1 MKQLFFLGILY
12 FFCFLSAQITPVEG
26 IHKNSP
32 RVWAL
37 THGMV
42 HTGPGDFIK
51 DATIIIRNGKID
63 KVGRYV
69 KVPAD
74 AYQID
79 LKNAN
84 VYPGFI
90 DSWLEIKRDEKI
102 TSPDDHWN
110 SKVRANYRTKD
121 DLKLKEKEIKALHSI
136 GITVAHIVPK
146 EGIFKGQSDLIT
158 ISNKPISISE
168 SVAQVIEFKSG
179 KWSDREYPNSLLG
192 AIALIRQTFLDTD
205 WYANSRKIIS
215 KFPSE
220 NEPLNRNLALES
232 LYNFKS
238 NNRPILF
245 YTRDEHT
252 AIRALNISE
261 EFNLKPWLL
270 GSGYEYRR
278 IDDISKQNPFIIL
291 PLDLPSKP
299 KISDPNIALQYTT
312 EQLKHWDM
320 APENFSKI
328 QEAGLFFS
336 LSSHGL
342 KKKSLF
348 RINLARIIE
357 RGFSK
362 DVALAAMTTYPAEA
376 MGASKT
382 LGKIAPGF
390 MANLVIVDGD
400 YFDPKSRVLSLW
412 IGGEEHFISD
422 RKTTSLRG
430 KWKMTLAGKDE
441 YEIVF
446 KTPSLKNDPLLNTY
460 KPKKLNNHL
469 QGVLIVKEKEFKINN
484 ISMYDKGGSFSVS
497 GAAFGLEGVFSFN
510 IKFTDDGFSGSANDG
525 SDRTIAFTA
534 VKDTK
539 SKTNKAKNEIPSS
552 LVSFFPEGAYGIKKI
567 RTRSDDAIL
576 INDATLWTCGP
587 KGVLEDWDILLLDGK
602 IEKIAPDISVP
613 RGSAMIINA
622 TGKHITPGLIDC
634 HSHSAASSINEGS
647 QSVTA
652 EVRIRD
658 VINADDINIYRQ
670 LGGGLTSA
678 NILHGSA
685 NAIGGQ
691 NAVIKLRWGL
701 GPNDLIMK
709 RAPQGIKFALGENVK
724 QANWEG
730 TGRYP
735 QTRMGVEQIIRDA
748 FNAARDYDHRW
759 RTYKSNAK
767 IQRVKAPPRRDLELE
782 ALSEVLTGERLVHCH
797 SYRQDEILMLTRIA
811 EDFGFKIATFQH
823 VLEGYKVADRIAEH
837 GAGASTFSDWW
848 QYKYEVIDAIPYNGT
863 LMARNNVIVSFNS
876 DNSELARRL
885 NTEAVKAV
893 KYGGLSEEEALK
905 LVTINPA
912 IQLKID
918 RWVGSLEEGKDGDIV
933 IWDGPPLSIYSKVE
947 ETWID
952 GILYWS
958 QKENNE
964 LEKRDEELRKN
975 LIQKIISSSSP
986 STGKSLNQTNS
997 KIDRGHIHCNDSDWD
1012 IESGYINQ

>member
-1 MKQLFFLGILY
+1 MKQLIFFIFLLY
-12 FFCFLSAQITPVEG
+12 PLNAQIEPVKG
-26 IHKNSP
+26 IHPNTP

-42 HTGPGDFIK
+42 HTSPGDFIK
-51 DATIIIRNGKID
+51 DATIIIRDGKID

-69 KVPAD
+69 KVPSD
-74 AYQID
+74 AFQID
-79 LKNAN
+79 LKNAS

-90 DSWLEIKRDEKI
+90 DSWLEIKRDEKT
-102 TSPDDHWN
+102 TSPDEHWN
-110 SKVRANYRTKD
+110 SKVRANYRVKD
-121 DLKLKEKEIKALHSI
+121 DLKLKEKEIKAMHSI
-136 GITVAHIVPK
+136 GMTVAHIVPQK
-146 EGIFKGQSDLIT
+146 GIFKGQSDLIT
-158 ISNKPISISE
+158 IADEPVSINE
-168 SVAQVIEFKSG
+168 SVSQVIEFMSG

-192 AIALIRQTFLDTD
+192 AIALIRQTFLDAD
-205 WYANSRKIIS
+205 WYAKSREITQ
-215 KFPSE
+215 KFPAE
-220 NEPLNRNLALES
+220 NEPLNKNQSLQS
-232 LYNFKS
+232 LYDFKS
-238 NNRPILF
+238 TNRPMLF
-245 YTRDEHT
+245 YTRDEHS
-252 AIRALNISE
+252 AIRALNISD

-278 IDDISKQNPFIIL
+278 LDEIAKRNPFIIL
-291 PLDLPSKP
+291 PMSLPEKP
-299 KISDPNIALQYTT
+299 KISDPNLALQYTT

-328 QEAGLFFS
+328 QDAGLFFS

-342 KKKSLF
+342 KKKSQF
-348 RINLARIIE
+348 RTNLARIID

-362 DVALAAMTTYPAEA
+362 DVALAGITTYPAEA

-382 LGKIAPGF
+382 LGKIASGF

-400 YFDPKSRVLSLW
+400 YFDPKSKILSVW
-412 IGGEEHFISD
+412 IGGEEYFISD
-422 RKTTSLRG
+422 RATISLKG
-430 KWKMTLAGKDE
+430 KWDMTMAGKDK
-441 YEIVF
+441 YEIIF
-446 KTPSLKNDPLLNTY
+446 KTPSLDKDPLLHTY
-460 KPKKLNNHL
+460 KPQKLNKHL
-469 QGVLIVKEKEFKINN
+469 QGTIKVKNKEFQINN
-484 ISMYDKGGSFSVS
+484 IVMYDKGGSFSVS
-497 GAAFGLEGVFSFN
+497 GKTFGLSGVFSFN
-510 IKFTDDGFSGSANDG
+510 INFEDDGFSGSANDG
-525 SDRTIAFTA
+525 SDRIIAFTA
-534 VKDTK
+534 KRSEKTK
-539 SKTNKAKNEIPSS
+539 KAKPKKENPSE
-552 LVSFFPEGAYGIKKI
+552 LVSFYPEGSYGIKKV
-567 RTRSDDAIL
+567 RPRSNNAIL

-587 KGVLEDWDILLLDGK
+587 KGILEDWDILLLDGK
-602 IEKIAPDISVP
+602 IEKVAPDISVP
-613 RGSAMIINA
+613 RGSAMIIDA

-647 QSVTA
+647 QSVTS

-670 LGGGLTSA
+670 LGGGLTCA

-691 NAVIKLRWGL
+691 NAVIKLRWGF
-701 GPNDLIMK
+701 GPNDLLMK

-730 TGRYP
+730 TNRYP

-759 RTYKSNAK
+759 KTYKSNAK
-767 IQRVKAPPRRDLELE
+767 VQRVKIPPRRDLELE
-782 ALSEVLTGERLVHCH
+782 ALSEVLSGERLVHCH

-811 EDFGFKIATFQH
+811 EDFGFKISSFQH
-823 VLEGYKVADRIAEH
+823 VLEGYKVADRLAEH

-863 LMARNNVIVSFNS
+863 LMAKNNVIVSFNS

-885 NTEAVKAV
+885 NTEAAKAI

-958 QKENNE
+958 QKENRE
-964 LEKRDEELRKN
+964 LEKRDDILRKD
-975 LIQKIISSSSP
+975 LIQKILSSSSLP
-986 STGKSLNQTNS
+986 TSGKSLVPANT

-1012 IESGYINQ
+1012 IQSGYINQ

>member
-1 MKQLFFLGILY
+1 MKQLIFFIFLLY
-12 FFCFLSAQITPVEG
+12 PLNSQIKPVKG
-26 IHKNSP
+26 IHPNSP

-42 HTGPGDFIK
+42 HTSPGDFIK
-51 DATIIIRNGKID
+51 DATIIIRDGKID

-69 KVPAD
+69 KVPSD
-74 AYQID
+74 AFQID

-90 DSWLEIKRDEKI
+90 DSWLEIKHDEKT
-102 TSPDDHWN
+102 TSPDEHWN
-110 SKVRANYRTKD
+110 SKVRANYRAKD
-121 DLKLKEKEIKALHSI
+121 DLKLKEKEIKAMHSI
-136 GITVAHIVPK
+136 GMTVAHIVPQK
-146 EGIFKGQSDLIT
+146 GIFKGQSDLIT
-158 ISNKPISISE
+158 ISDKPVSIKESIS
-168 SVAQVIEFKSG
+168 QVIEFMSG

-192 AIALIRQTFLDTD
+192 AIALIRQTFLDAD
-205 WYANSRKIIS
+205 WYAKSRKITA
-215 KFPSE
+215 KFPAE
-220 NEPLNRNLALES
+220 NEPLNKNQSLQS

-238 NNRPILF
+238 TDRPILF
-245 YTRDEHT
+245 YTRHEHS
-252 AIRALNISE
+252 AIRALNISN

-278 IDDISKQNPFIIL
+278 LDEIAKHNPFIIL
-291 PLDLPSKP
+291 PLDLPAKP
-299 KISDPNIALQYTT
+299 KVSDPNLALQYTT

-328 QEAGLFFS
+328 QETGLFFS

-342 KKKSLF
+342 KKKSQF
-348 RINLARIIE
+348 RTNLARIID

-362 DVALAAMTTYPAEA
+362 DVALASITTYPAEA

-400 YFDPKSRVLSLW
+400 YFDPKSRILSVW
-412 IGGEEHFISD
+412 VGGEEYFISD
-422 RKTTSLRG
+422 RTTISLKG
-430 KWKMTLAGKDE
+430 KWNLTMAGKDK
-441 YEIVF
+441 YEIIF
-446 KTPSLKNDPLLNTY
+446 KTPSLEKDPLLHTY
-460 KPKKLNNHL
+460 KPQKLNKHL
-469 QGVLIVKEKEFKINN
+469 QGLIKIDNKEFPVNN
-484 ISMYDKGGSFSVS
+484 IVMYDKGGSFSVS
-497 GAAFGLEGVFSFN
+497 GAAFGLSGVFSFN
-510 IKFTDDGFSGSANDG
+510 INFENDGFSGSAHDG
-525 SDRTIAFTA
+525 SDRAIAFVATRG
-534 VKDTK
+534 VIKKTK
-539 SKTNKAKNEIPSS
+539 PKKENPSE
-552 LVSFFPEGAYGIKKI
+552 LVSFYPEGSYGIKKI
-567 RTRSDDAIL
+567 RSRSNNAIL

-613 RGSAMIINA
+613 RGSAMIIDA

-647 QSVTA
+647 QSVTS

-658 VINADDINIYRQ
+658 VINANDINIYRQ
-670 LGGGLTSA
+670 LGGGLTCA

-701 GPNDLIMK
+701 GPNDLLMK

-730 TGRYP
+730 TNRYP

-748 FNAARDYDHRW
+748 FNAAKDYDHRW
-759 RTYKSNAK
+759 KTYKSNAK
-767 IQRVKAPPRRDLELE
+767 IQRVKIPPRRDLELE
-782 ALSEVLTGERLVHCH
+782 ALSEVLSGKRLVHCH

-811 EDFGFKIATFQH
+811 EDFGFKISSFQH
-823 VLEGYKVADRIAEH
+823 VLEGYKVADRLAEH

-863 LMARNNVIVSFNS
+863 LMAKNNVIVSFNS

-885 NTEAVKAV
+885 NTEAAKAI

-933 IWDGPPLSIYSKVE
+933 IWDGPPLSIYSKVK

-958 QKENNE
+958 QKENSE
-964 LEKRDEELRKN
+964 LEKRDDILRKD
-975 LIQKIISSSSP
+975 LIQKIISSSLPTS
-986 STGKSLNQTNS
+986 GKSLAPSNT
-997 KIDRGHIHCNDSDWD
+997 KIDKGDIHCNDRDWD
-1012 IESGYINQ
+1012 IIN

>member
-1 MKQLFFLGILY
+1 MKQLIFFIFLLY
-12 FFCFLSAQITPVEG
+12 PLNSQIEPVKG
-26 IHKNSP
+26 IHPNTP

-42 HTGPGDFIK
+42 HTSPGDFIK
-51 DATIIIRNGKID
+51 DATIIIRDGKID

-69 KVPAD
+69 KVPSD
-74 AYQID
+74 AFQID
-79 LKNAN
+79 LKNAS

-90 DSWLEIKRDEKI
+90 DSWLEIKLDEKT
-102 TSPDDHWN
+102 TSPDEHWN
-110 SKVRANYRTKD
+110 SKVRANYRAKD
-121 DLKLKEKEIKALHSI
+121 DLKLKEKEIRAMHSI
-136 GITVAHIVPK
+136 GMTAAHIVPK
-146 EGIFKGQSDLIT
+146 KGIFKGQSDLIT
-158 ISNKPISISE
+158 ISNKPVSIAE
-168 SVAQVIEFKSG
+168 SVSQVIEFMSG

-192 AIALIRQTFLDTD
+192 AIALIRQTFLDAD
-205 WYANSRKIIS
+205 WYAKSREITL
-215 KFPSE
+215 KFPAE
-220 NEPLNRNLALES
+220 NEPLNKNQSLQS

-238 NNRPILF
+238 ANRPILF
-245 YTRDEHT
+245 YTSEEHS
-252 AIRALNISE
+252 AIRALNISD

-278 IDDISKQNPFIIL
+278 LDEITKHNPFIIL
-291 PLDLPSKP
+291 PMDLPAKP

-320 APENFSKI
+320 APENISKI
-328 QEAGLFFS
+328 QDAGLFFS

-342 KKKSLF
+342 KKKTQF
-348 RINLARIIE
+348 RTNLARIID

-362 DVALAAMTTYPAEA
+362 DVALASITTYPAEA

-400 YFDPKSRVLSLW
+400 YFDPKSKILSVW
-412 IGGEEHFISD
+412 VGGEEYFISD
-422 RKTTSLRG
+422 RATISLKGR
-430 KWKMTLAGKDE
+430 WSMTIAGKDK
-441 YEIVF
+441 YEIIF
-446 KTPSLKNDPLLNTY
+446 KTPSLEKDPLLHTY
-460 KPKKLNNHL
+460 KPQKLNKHL
-469 QGVLIVKEKEFKINN
+469 QGTIQVEDKEFQINN
-484 ISMYDKGGSFSVS
+484 IVMYDKGGSFSVS
-497 GAAFGLEGVFSFN
+497 GAAFGLSGVFSFN
-510 IKFTDDGFSGSANDG
+510 INFEGDGFYGSANDG

-534 VKDTK
+534 KRSTIIKKTK
-539 SKTNKAKNEIPSS
+539 TKKENPSE
-552 LVSFFPEGAYGIKKI
+552 LVSFYPEGSYGIKKN
-567 RTRSDDAIL
+567 RSRSNDAIL

-587 KGVLEDWDILLLDGK
+587 KGILEDWDILIVDGK
-602 IEKIAPDISVP
+602 IEKVAPDISVP
-613 RGSAMIINA
+613 RGSAMIIDA

-647 QSVTA
+647 QSVTS

-670 LGGGLTSA
+670 LSGGLTCA

-691 NAVIKLRWGL
+691 NAIIKLRWGL
-701 GPNDLIMK
+701 GPNELLMK

-730 TGRYP
+730 TNRYP

-748 FNAARDYDHRW
+748 FNAAKDYDHRW
-759 RTYKSNAK
+759 KIYKSNAK
-767 IQRVKAPPRRDLELE
+767 IQRVKRPPRRDLELE
-782 ALSEVLTGERLVHCH
+782 ALSEVLSGERLVHCH

-811 EDFGFKIATFQH
+811 EDFGFKISSFQH
-823 VLEGYKVADRIAEH
+823 VLEGYKVADRLAEH

-876 DNSELARRL
+876 DNAELARRL
-885 NTEAVKAV
+885 NTEATKAV

-952 GILYWS
+952 GTLYWS
-958 QKENNE
+958 QKENSE
-964 LEKRDEELRKN
+964 LEKRDDILRKD
-975 LIQKIISSSSP
+975 LIQKILSSSLPTS
-986 STGKSLNQTNS
+986 GKSLTPANT
-997 KIDRGHIHCNDSDWD
+997 KIDRGDIHCNDSDWD
-1012 IESGYINQ
+1012 IIN

>member
-1 MKQLFFLGILY
+1 MKQLIFFIFLLY
-12 FFCFLSAQITPVEG
+12 PLNAQIEPVKG
-26 IHKNSP
+26 IHPNTP

-42 HTGPGDFIK
+42 HTSPGDFIK
-51 DATIIIRNGKID
+51 DATIIIRDGKID

-69 KVPAD
+69 KVPSD
-74 AYQID
+74 AFQID
-79 LKNAN
+79 LKNAS

-90 DSWLEIKRDEKI
+90 DSWLEIKRDEKT
-102 TSPDDHWN
+102 TSPDEHWN
-110 SKVRANYRTKD
+110 SKVRANYRVKD
-121 DLKLKEKEIKALHSI
+121 DLKLKEKEIKAMHSI
-136 GITVAHIVPK
+136 GMTVAHIVPQK
-146 EGIFKGQSDLIT
+146 GIFKGQSDLIT
-158 ISNKPISISE
+158 IADEPVSVNE
-168 SVAQVIEFKSG
+168 SVSQVIEFMSG

-192 AIALIRQTFLDTD
+192 AIALIRQTFLDAD
-205 WYANSRKIIS
+205 WYAKSREITQ
-215 KFPSE
+215 KFPAE
-220 NEPLNRNLALES
+220 NEPLNKNQSLQS
-232 LYNFKS
+232 LYDFKS
-238 NNRPILF
+238 TNRPMLF
-245 YTRDEHT
+245 YTRDEHS
-252 AIRALNISE
+252 AIRALNISD

-278 IDDISKQNPFIIL
+278 LDEIAKRNPFIIL
-291 PLDLPSKP
+291 PMSLPEKP
-299 KISDPNIALQYTT
+299 KISDPNLALQYTT

-328 QEAGLFFS
+328 QDAGLFFS

-342 KKKSLF
+342 KKKSQF
-348 RINLARIIE
+348 RTNLARIID

-362 DVALAAMTTYPAEA
+362 DVALAGITTYPAEA

-382 LGKIAPGF
+382 LGKIASGF

-400 YFDPKSRVLSLW
+400 YFDPKSKILSVW
-412 IGGEEHFISD
+412 IGGEEYFISD
-422 RKTTSLRG
+422 RATISLKG
-430 KWKMTLAGKDE
+430 KWDMTMAGKDK
-441 YEIVF
+441 YEIIF
-446 KTPSLKNDPLLNTY
+446 KTPSLDKDPLLHTY
-460 KPKKLNNHL
+460 KPQKLNKNL
-469 QGVLIVKEKEFKINN
+469 QGTIRVEGKEFQINN
-484 ISMYDKGGSFSVS
+484 IVMYGEGGSFSVS
-497 GAAFGLEGVFSFN
+497 GKTFGLSGVFSFN
-510 IKFTDDGFSGSANDG
+510 INFEDDGFSGSANDG
-525 SDRTIAFTA
+525 SDRIIAFTA
-534 VKDTK
+534 KRSEKTK
-539 SKTNKAKNEIPSS
+539 KAKPKKENPSE
-552 LVSFFPEGAYGIKKI
+552 LVSFYPEGSYGIKKV
-567 RTRSDDAIL
+567 RPRSNNAIL

-587 KGVLEDWDILLLDGK
+587 KGILEDWDILLLDGK
-602 IEKIAPDISVP
+602 IEKVAPDISVP
-613 RGSAMIINA
+613 RGSAMIIDA

-647 QSVTA
+647 QSVTS

-670 LGGGLTSA
+670 LGGGLTCA

-691 NAVIKLRWGL
+691 NAVIKLRWGF
-701 GPNDLIMK
+701 GPNDLLMK

-730 TGRYP
+730 TNRYP

-759 RTYKSNAK
+759 KTYKSNAK
-767 IQRVKAPPRRDLELE
+767 VQRVKIPPRRDLELE
-782 ALSEVLTGERLVHCH
+782 ALSEVLSGERLVHCH

-811 EDFGFKIATFQH
+811 EDFGFKISSFQH
-823 VLEGYKVADRIAEH
+823 VLEGYKVADRLAEH

-863 LMARNNVIVSFNS
+863 LMAKNNVIVSFNS

-885 NTEAVKAV
+885 NTEAAKAI

-958 QKENNE
+958 QKENRE
-964 LEKRDEELRKN
+964 LEKRDDILRKD
-975 LIQKIISSSSP
+975 LIQKILSSSSLP
-986 STGKSLNQTNS
+986 TSGKSLVPANT

-1012 IESGYINQ
+1012 IQSGYINQ

>member
-1 MKQLFFLGILY
+1 MNQLIFFIFLLEILN
-12 FFCFLSAQITPVEG
+12 AQIEPVKG
-26 IHKNSP
+26 IHTNTP

-42 HTGPGDFIK
+42 HTSPGDFIK
-51 DATIIIRNGKID
+51 DATIIIRDGKID

-69 KVPAD
+69 KVPSD
-74 AYQID
+74 AFQID
-79 LKNAN
+79 LNDAN

-90 DSWLEIKRDEKI
+90 DSWLEIKYDKKT
-102 TSPDDHWN
+102 TSPDEHWN
-110 SKVRANYRTKD
+110 SKVRASYRAKD
-121 DLKLKEKEIKALHSI
+121 DLKFKDKDIKALHSI
-136 GITVAHIVPK
+136 GFTTAHIVPQK
-146 EGIFKGQSDLIT
+146 GIFKGQSDLVT
-158 ISNKPISISE
+158 ISDKPVSISE
-168 SVAQVIEFKSG
+168 SVSQVVEFMSG

-192 AIALIRQTFLDTD
+192 TIALIRQTFLDAD
-205 WYANSRKIIS
+205 WYAKSREITL
-215 KFPSE
+215 KFPAE
-220 NEPLNRNLALES
+220 NEPLDKNYSLES

-238 NNRPILF
+238 TNRPVLF
-245 YTRDEHT
+245 HTKNEHS
-252 AIRALNISE
+252 ALRALNISD

-278 IDDISKQNPFIIL
+278 LAEISKHNPFIIL
-291 PLDLPSKP
+291 PMDLPAKP

-328 QEAGLFFS
+328 QDAGIFFS

-342 KKKSLF
+342 KKKSQF
-348 RINLARIIE
+348 RTNLARIID

-362 DVALAAMTTYPAEA
+362 DVALASITTYPAEA

-400 YFDPKSRVLSLW
+400 YFDPKSKILSVW
-412 IGGEEHFISD
+412 VGGEEHFISD
-422 RKTTSLRG
+422 RPTISLKG
-430 KWKMTLAGKDE
+430 EWNMTIAGKDK
-441 YEIVF
+441 YEIIF
-446 KTPSLKNDPLLNTY
+446 KTPSLDNDPLLHTY
-460 KPKKLNNHL
+460 NSEKLNKHL
-469 QGVLIVKEKEFKINN
+469 QGIIKVEDKEFRINN
-484 ISMYDKGGSFSVS
+484 VAIYDREGSFSAS
-497 GAAFGLEGVFSFN
+497 GAAFGLDGVFSFN
-510 IKFTDDGFSGSANDG
+510 MKFQDDSFSGSANDG

-534 VKDTK
+534 KRSKITK
-539 SKTNKAKNEIPSS
+539 KAKPKKEKPSE
-552 LVSFFPEGAYGIKKI
+552 LVSFYPEGSYGLKNI
-567 RTRSDDAIL
+567 RSRSNDAIL

-587 KGVLEDWDILLLDGK
+587 KGILEDWDILLVDGK
-602 IEKIAPDISVP
+602 IEKVAPDISVP
-613 RGSAMIINA
+613 RGSAMIIDA

-634 HSHSAASSINEGS
+634 HSHSAAASINEGS
-647 QSVTA
+647 QSVTS

-670 LGGGLTSA
+670 LSGGLTCA

-701 GPNDLIMK
+701 GPNDLLMK

-730 TGRYP
+730 TNRYP

-748 FNAARDYDHRW
+748 FNAAKDYNHRW
-759 RTYKSNAK
+759 KVYKSNAK
-767 IQRVKAPPRRDLELE
+767 IQRVKRPPRRDLELE
-782 ALSEVLTGERLVHCH
+782 ALVEVLSGERLVHCH

-811 EDFGFKIATFQH
+811 EDFGFKIASFQH
-823 VLEGYKVADRIAEH
+823 VLEGYKVADRLAEH

-863 LMARNNVIVSFNS
+863 LMTRNNVLVSVNS
-876 DNSELARRL
+876 DNAELARRL
-885 NTEAVKAV
+885 NTEAAKSI

-918 RWVGSLEEGKDGDIV
+918 RWVGSLEEGKDADIV

-958 QKENNE
+958 KKENSE
-964 LEKRDEELRKN
+964 FEKRDDILRKN
-975 LIQKIISSSSP
+975 LIQKILSSSLP
-986 STGKSLNQTNS
+986 TTGKSLKPSNT
-997 KIDRGHIHCNDSDWD
+997 KLDRGHIHCNDRDWD
-1012 IESGYINQ
+1012 INN

>member
-1 MKQLFFLGILY
+1 MKQLIFFIFLLY
-12 FFCFLSAQITPVEG
+12 PLNAQIEPVKG
-26 IHKNSP
+26 IHPNTP

-42 HTGPGDFIK
+42 HTSPGDFIK
-51 DATIIIRNGKID
+51 DATIIIRDGKID

-69 KVPAD
+69 KVPSD
-74 AYQID
+74 AFQID
-79 LKNAN
+79 LKNAS

-90 DSWLEIKRDEKI
+90 DSWLEIKRDEKT
-102 TSPDDHWN
+102 TSPDEHWN
-110 SKVRANYRTKD
+110 SKVRANYRVKD
-121 DLKLKEKEIKALHSI
+121 DLKLKEKEIKAMHSI
-136 GITVAHIVPK
+136 GMTVAHIVPQK
-146 EGIFKGQSDLIT
+146 GIFKGQSDLIT
-158 ISNKPISISE
+158 IADEPVSVNE
-168 SVAQVIEFKSG
+168 SVSQVIEFMSG

-192 AIALIRQTFLDTD
+192 AIALIRQTFLDAD
-205 WYANSRKIIS
+205 WYAKSREITQ
-215 KFPSE
+215 KFPAE
-220 NEPLNRNLALES
+220 NEPLNKNQSLQS
-232 LYNFKS
+232 LYDFKS
-238 NNRPILF
+238 TNRPMLF
-245 YTRDEHT
+245 YTRDEHS
-252 AIRALNISE
+252 AIRALNISD

-278 IDDISKQNPFIIL
+278 LDEIAKRNPFIIL
-291 PLDLPSKP
+291 PMSLPEKP
-299 KISDPNIALQYTT
+299 KISDPNLALQYTT

-328 QEAGLFFS
+328 QDAGLFFS

-342 KKKSLF
+342 KKKSQF
-348 RINLARIIE
+348 RTNLARIID

-362 DVALAAMTTYPAEA
+362 DVALAGITTYPAEA

-382 LGKIAPGF
+382 LGKIASGF

-400 YFDPKSRVLSLW
+400 YFDPKSKILSVW
-412 IGGEEHFISD
+412 IGGEEYFISD
-422 RKTTSLRG
+422 RATISLKG
-430 KWKMTLAGKDE
+430 KWDMTMAGKDK
-441 YEIVF
+441 YEIIF
-446 KTPSLKNDPLLNTY
+446 KTPSLDKDPLLHTY
-460 KPKKLNNHL
+460 KPQKLNKHL
-469 QGVLIVKEKEFKINN
+469 QGTIKVKNKEFQINN
-484 ISMYDKGGSFSVS
+484 IVMYDKGGSFSVS
-497 GAAFGLEGVFSFN
+497 GKTFGLSGVFSFN
-510 IKFTDDGFSGSANDG
+510 INFEDDGFSGSANDG
-525 SDRTIAFTA
+525 SDRIIAFTA
-534 VKDTK
+534 KRSEITK
-539 SKTNKAKNEIPSS
+539 KAKPKKENPSE
-552 LVSFFPEGAYGIKKI
+552 LVSFYPEGSYGIKKV
-567 RTRSDDAIL
+567 RPRSNNAIL

-587 KGVLEDWDILLLDGK
+587 KGILEDWDILLLDGK
-602 IEKIAPDISVP
+602 IEKVAPDISVP
-613 RGSAMIINA
+613 RGSAMIIDA

-647 QSVTA
+647 QSVTS

-670 LGGGLTSA
+670 LGGGLTCA

-691 NAVIKLRWGL
+691 NAVIKLRWGF
-701 GPNDLIMK
+701 GPNDLLMK

-730 TGRYP
+730 TNRYP

-759 RTYKSNAK
+759 KTYKSNAK
-767 IQRVKAPPRRDLELE
+767 VQRVKIPPRRDLELE
-782 ALSEVLTGERLVHCH
+782 ALSEVLSGERLVHCH

-811 EDFGFKIATFQH
+811 EDFGFKISSFQH
-823 VLEGYKVADRIAEH
+823 ILEGYKVADRLAEH

-863 LMARNNVIVSFNS
+863 LMAKNNVIVSFNS

-885 NTEAVKAV
+885 NTEAAKAI

-958 QKENNE
+958 QKENRE
-964 LEKRDEELRKN
+964 LEKRDDILRKD
-975 LIQKIISSSSP
+975 LIQKILSSSSLP
-986 STGKSLNQTNS
+986 TSGKSLVPANT

-1012 IESGYINQ
+1012 IQSGYINQ